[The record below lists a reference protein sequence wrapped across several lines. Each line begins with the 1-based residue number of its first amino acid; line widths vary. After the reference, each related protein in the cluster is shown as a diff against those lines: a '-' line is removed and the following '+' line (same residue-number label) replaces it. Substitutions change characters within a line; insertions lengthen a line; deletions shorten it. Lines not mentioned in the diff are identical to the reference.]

1 MSPPDAS
8 ISVLLVD
15 DHAVVREGYRRLLE
29 RASSIE
35 VVGEADSAGT
45 AYQAYCRCA
54 PDVVVMDISLPDVSG
69 IEAMRRLLLREP
81 TARILVF
88 SIHDEPVFADRA
100 FKAGA
105 RGYVTKASA
114 PDVLVDAVRTVARGE
129 IFLSPDIAQGV
140 AVRALDGDADAL
152 TALSDREFEIARQLA
167 QGRSVREIAD
177 LLCLNYKT
185 VANYQWTIRQKL
197 GADTAVELLRIAAAN
212 GLTTARPAEEP
223 LAVPERA
230 KR

>member
-1 MSPPDAS
+1 MTEGAAS

-29 RASSIE
+29 RADGIE
-35 VVGEADSAGT
+35 VSGEAASAME
-45 AYQAYCRCA
+45 AYQSFRHRA

-69 IEAMRRLLLREP
+69 IEAMRRLLLRDP
-81 TARILVF
+81 SARVLVF

-114 PDVLVDAVRTVARGE
+114 PDVLVDAVRAVARGDT
-129 IFLSPDIAQGV
+129 FLSPDIAQGV
-140 AVRALDGDADAL
+140 AVRALRGDDDAL
-152 TALSDREFEIARQLA
+152 RSLSDREFEIVRLLA
-167 QGRSVREIAD
+167 QGRSVREIAE
-177 LLCLNYKT
+177 LLCLNHKT

-197 GADTAVELLRIAAAN
+197 GAETAVDLLRIAAAN
-212 GLTTARPAEEP
+212 GLTAARTGEER
-223 LAVPERA
+223 LELPERS